1 MLISKLDNKN
11 GKKKK
16 KRKNEKEKKIRLNVL
31 MNLDEKISILNLTV
45 QKRANSVMVKIW
57 KSIDILYTISSLKVY
72 KNRKKESECS
82 SQ

>member
-1 MLISKLDNKN
+1 
-11 GKKKK
+11 
-16 KRKNEKEKKIRLNVL
+16 

-72 KNRKKESECS
+72 KNRKKRKWMLISIDKNNVW
-82 SQ
+82 